1 MAAPAQTLRVTE
13 DLAGLRL
20 DVFITKAFPKVPSRT
35 YIQRL
40 IDQGQVKVNG
50 KILKAGY
57 KVELDDEVVVFMDL
71 LDIGDAVAP
80 ENIPLNI
87 FYEDQWL
94 LIVNKPVG
102 MLVHPVHGHHGGTLV
117 NALMH
122 HCKTLSDVNLPDD
135 DPDEVNFDPALIRPG
150 IVHRLDRE
158 TSGLLVV
165 AKDNNVHVKL
175 AKAFEQRQVKKKYL
189 ALVKGRIEFDE
200 GKVDKALGR
209 HPHKRDKKAVVDD
222 DKGKSAITVYRVVRR
237 FGEKATLVSLF
248 PQSGR
253 THQLRVHM
261 AYLKHPILGD
271 DKYGEVQSF
280 SRLALHAQS
289 IGFYHPELKTFMEFS
304 TPVPD
309 EFLAYGN

>member
-1 MAAPAQTLRVTE
+1 MSTIEQPLRITE
-13 DLAGLRL
+13 ELVATRL
-20 DVFITKAFPKVPSRT
+20 DVVITKAFPQVPSRT
-35 YIQRL
+35 YVQRL

-50 KILKAGY
+50 KIFKAGY
-57 KVELDDEVVVFMDL
+57 KVELDDEIVVALKL
-71 LDIGDAVAP
+71 LDVGESVTP
-80 ENIPLNI
+80 EDIPLDI

-94 LIVNKPVG
+94 LVVNKPVG

-122 HCKTLSDVNLPDD
+122 HCKTLSDVNLPEDD
-135 DPDEVNFDPALIRPG
+135 EEHFDPALIRPG

-165 AKDNNVHVKL
+165 AKNNNVHVQL
-175 AKAFEQRQVKKKYL
+175 AKAFEKREIKKKYL
-189 ALVKGRIEFDE
+189 AIVKGRIEFDE
-200 GKVDKALGR
+200 GRVDKALGR
-209 HPHKRDKKAVVDD
+209 DPKKRDKKAVVADD
-222 DKGKSAITVYRVVRR
+222 VGKSAVTVYRVVRR
-237 FGEKATLVSLF
+237 FGSKATLVSLF

-271 DKYGEVQSF
+271 DKYGEAKSF

-289 IGFYHPELKTFMEFS
+289 LGFIHPELQTFMEFS
-304 TPVPD
+304 TPVPA
-309 EFLAYGN
+309 EFLSYEN

>member
-1 MAAPAQTLRVTE
+1 MAAQPAQTLRVTE
-13 DLAGLRL
+13 DLAALRL
-20 DVFITKAFPKVPSRT
+20 DVFITKTVPKIPSRT
-35 YIQRL
+35 YVQRL
-40 IDQGQVKVNG
+40 IDQGLVKVNG
-50 KILKAGY
+50 KILKPGY
-57 KVELDDEVVVFMDL
+57 KVELNDEVVVDFDL
-71 LDIGDAVAP
+71 IAPGDSVAA

-87 FYEDQWL
+87 FYEDEWL

-117 NALMH
+117 NALMY

-135 DPDEVNFDPALIRPG
+135 EEENLDPALIRPG

-165 AKDNNVHVKL
+165 AKNNNVHVKL

-237 FGEKATLVSLF
+237 FGDKATLVSLF

-289 IGFYHPELKTFMEFS
+289 LGFYHPELKTFMEFS
-304 TPVPD
+304 TPVPE
-309 EFLAYGN
+309 EFSAYGN

>member
-13 DLAGLRL
+13 DLASLRL

-57 KVELDDEVVVFMDL
+57 KVEVDDEVVVFMDL
-71 LDIGDAVAP
+71 LDIGDAVAA

-135 DPDEVNFDPALIRPG
+135 DLDEVNLDPALIRPG

-237 FGEKATLVSLF
+237 FGDKATLVSLF

-289 IGFYHPELKTFMEFS
+289 LGFYHPELRTFMEFS

>member
-1 MAAPAQTLRVTE
+1 MTAQPAQTLRVTE
-13 DLAGLRL
+13 DLVGLRL
-20 DVFITKAFPKVPSRT
+20 DVFVTKTVPKIPSRT
-35 YIQRL
+35 YVQRL
-40 IDQGQVKVNG
+40 IDQGLVKVNG
-50 KILKAGY
+50 KILKPGY
-57 KVELDDEVVVFMDL
+57 KVELDDEVVVAFDL
-71 LDIGDAVAP
+71 IAPGDSVTP

-87 FYEDQWL
+87 FYEDEWL

-117 NALMH
+117 NALMY
-122 HCKTLSDVNLPDD
+122 HCKALSDVNLPDD
-135 DPDEVNFDPALIRPG
+135 EEENLDPALIRPG

-165 AKDNNVHVKL
+165 AKNNNVHVKL

-189 ALVKGRIEFDE
+189 ALVKGRMEFDE

-222 DKGKSAITVYRVVRR
+222 DKGKSAITVYRVVTR
-237 FGEKATLVSLF
+237 FGDKATLVSLF

-289 IGFYHPELKTFMEFS
+289 LGFYHPELKTFMEFS
-304 TPVPD
+304 TPVPE
-309 EFLAYGN
+309 EFSAYGN